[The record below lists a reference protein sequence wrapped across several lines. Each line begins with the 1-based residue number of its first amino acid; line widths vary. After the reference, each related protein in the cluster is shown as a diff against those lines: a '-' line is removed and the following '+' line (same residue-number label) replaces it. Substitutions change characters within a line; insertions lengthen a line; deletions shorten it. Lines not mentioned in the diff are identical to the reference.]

1 MRILLRV
8 ATAIFVCLAAM
19 PLAAQTSSAQQ
30 PKAGTDTSKQ
40 GIPLQTDLTVQS
52 NITVQAVLI
61 PQKIAKAVFGG
72 KISSEYAVVQ
82 LTINNKSPDAAL
94 IVQGVYIDY
103 TQWALAGGGISTQPC
118 SEASSTDPQSK
129 FTHCTESSQVA
140 SEEYRVV
147 RGQALNAQTWTWRNG
162 IVRGLTLA
170 GSVAGAYAFTV
181 SGTKYPKAV
190 AGATGTFIPGL
201 GTFWPDQ
208 TIDQI
213 NRISD
218 LGYQT
223 NKVISKQ
230 GSDIIVCFFPI
241 DRFLTEGFRELFLKY
256 PALFF
261 APYEMLVDKKVQG
274 EVLKVVPEGF
284 FGIKFDEMTKA
295 LPCYLEKHKPAVPQD
310 ASKPGTKEGG
320 TGTAAEEIPKT
331 GGTGCQIAD
340 GTKLALDALA
350 RVSLN
355 TIRVVVDGV
364 MTVDTTTMRAKIDSV
379 VIDKDTETGTWTV
392 SEGATGPTVTGTI
405 TGSYLTSGTPVIQ
418 EAKADQIT
426 KVQAVTE
433 GSNDQTLKF
442 SFVLGKGLNAGDHL
456 TFVVEKATKD
466 SKTAPVDS
474 TPFLYVVPPL
484 HAADSSAGT
493 NKQDS
498 GAQTGKTAGGGG
510 TQPSG
515 APSTPGATKPTEE
528 KKQAAPPAKK

>member
-1 MRILLRV
+1 MQILRRILIV
-8 ATAIFVCLAAM
+8 ALFSFLGAL
-19 PLAAQTSSAQQ
+19 PLGAQSKDAGSQKAPAGAGQSS
-30 PKAGTDTSKQ
+30 T
-40 GIPLQTDLTVQS
+40 IPLNTDLTVQG
-52 NITVQAVLI
+52 NITAQAVLI
-61 PQKIAKAVFGG
+61 PKKIAKAVFGG
-72 KISSEYAVVQ
+72 KIANEYAVVQ

-103 TQWALAGGGISTQPC
+103 SQWALAGGGISTQPC
-118 SEASSTDPQSK
+118 AEATSTDPQSK

-170 GSVAGAYAFTV
+170 GSVATAYAFTV
-181 SGTKYPKAV
+181 SGTKYPLAV

-223 NKVISKQ
+223 NKVVSKQ

-241 DRFLTEGFRELFLKY
+241 DRFLTKGFREIFLKY

-261 APYEMLVDKKVQG
+261 APYEMLVDMKVQG
-274 EVLKVVPEGF
+274 EVRKVLPKELLGATL
-284 FGIKFDEMTKA
+284 DDMSKA
-295 LPCYLEKHKPAVPQD
+295 LPCYFYLKETVPQ
-310 ASKPGTKEGG
+310 
-320 TGTAAEEIPKT
+320 T
-331 GGTGCQIAD
+331 GGTGCQIPD
-340 GTKLALDALA
+340 VTRRALDALGH
-350 RVSLN
+350 VSLN
-355 TIRVVVDGV
+355 TIRIVVDGV
-364 MTVDTTTMRAKIDSV
+364 MTVDTTSIPAKIDKV
-379 VIDKDTETGTWTV
+379 VIDNETAQNTWTV
-392 SEGATGPTVTGTI
+392 TGSATGPTVKGTI

-426 KVQAVTE
+426 NVQAITE

-442 SFVLGKGLNAGDHL
+442 SFVLGKSLSAGDYL
-456 TFVVEKATKD
+456 TFVVEKGTKD

-474 TPFLYVVPPL
+474 IPFLYVVQTLNPMNNP
-484 HAADSSAGT
+484 AAAI
-493 NKQDS
+493 KPES
-498 GAQTGKTAGGGG
+498 GAQIGKATGSGEE
-510 TQPSG
+510 QPSG
-515 APSTPGATKPTEE
+515 TTSTPGATKPVEG
-528 KKQAAPPAKK
+528 KK